1 MLNALII
8 GHGDFAQGML
18 STAESIV
25 GKQSFVKVLSNI
37 GLSCKQLDEKINKI
51 IKQNKK
57 YKTLIFVDLP
67 GGSCTISCFNVLKN
81 NRELNIICGVN
92 LPMLLEFF
100 ILRNKYSVR
109 EIIPVLIKKGK
120 ENIYRLK
127 G

>member
-25 GKQSFVKVLSNI
+25 GKQPFVKVLSNI

-81 NRELNIICGVN
+81 NRGLNIICGVN

-120 ENIYRLK
+120 ENIYRLN